1 MGLRAINNP
10 KASFEDPFLGIRAQ
24 GNPAVSYN
32 SVWDSSGSGVNEI
45 PPLSPISATGGS
57 DATAGGYKIHTFNT
71 SGNFTVSS
79 GNNYIEFLVV
89 GGGGGGGQFRGAGG

>member
-10 KASFEDPFLGIRAQ
+10 KASFEDPYTGIRAQ

-32 SVWDSSGSGVNEI
+32 SVWESTGSGANQYVPT

-89 GGGGGGGQFRGAGG
+89 GGGGGGDKYR